1 MTDET
6 QTSDTTEA
14 PGTLTPDLPTCPT
27 CGEAT
32 RALLPAEARGFLDAE
47 SLPRACRCAREETE
61 RRDRQAR
68 EREAAEAK
76 RRNLAAAQ
84 IPPAFAAADFDGLK
98 LDDLA
103 PDQRERLKEAIT
115 TCRQFAARPGS
126 RSLILMGAVG
136 AAKTHLAVA
145 VLREAIERHGRT
157 GLFWNWAQRWG
168 EIRKYRSE
176 NRHTEAE
183 DLLHRAQAVD
193 LLVLDDVGVTTLEH
207 GQLERVYEIVDGR
220 YVNNRPWIVTTNANR
235 RELESRL
242 SERVVDRLFDAHRAL
257 IVTVTGRSW
266 RR

>member
-6 QTSDTTEA
+6 PTIETTGA
-14 PGTLTPDLPTCPT
+14 DAADIPTCTT
-27 CGEAT
+27 CGEPT
-32 RALLPAEARGFLDAE
+32 RVALPPEARGFLDMD
-47 SLPRACRCAREETE
+47 SVPRPCRCAREQAERWERLEAERLAIET
-61 RRDRQAR
+61 RRH
-68 EREAAEAK
+68 
-76 RRNLAAAQ
+76 NLAAAQ
-84 IPPAFAAADFDGLK
+84 IPPAFAAADFDGLR

-115 TCRQFAARPGS
+115 TCRQFVARPGS